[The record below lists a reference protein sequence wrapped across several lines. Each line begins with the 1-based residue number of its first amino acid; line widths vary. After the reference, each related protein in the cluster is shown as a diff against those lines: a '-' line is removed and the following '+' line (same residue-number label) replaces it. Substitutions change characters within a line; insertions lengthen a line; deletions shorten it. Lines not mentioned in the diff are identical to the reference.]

1 MWLDRRD
8 PPSHHLTPPS
18 TPVRRP
24 TDPTVLATGEP
35 MWRSTNSAP
44 YLNRGE
50 YDFEEEYAEREPLM
64 AVDKRGCEVSSKDS
78 RGSGCWAGF

>member
-1 MWLDRRD
+1 
-8 PPSHHLTPPS
+8 
-18 TPVRRP
+18 
-24 TDPTVLATGEP
+24 